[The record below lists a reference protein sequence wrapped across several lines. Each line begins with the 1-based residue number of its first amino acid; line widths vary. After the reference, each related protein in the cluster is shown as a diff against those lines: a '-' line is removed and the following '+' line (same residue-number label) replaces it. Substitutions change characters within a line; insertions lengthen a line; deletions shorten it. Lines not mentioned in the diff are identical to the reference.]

1 MCNSVAGQEN
11 TDQQQAAAVASFLPD
26 RQIPETCTSKLRSR
40 AFSSIYLDE
49 ERPSFLQHPMIETWT
64 PGSLE
69 EKPGSLEEKKHF
81 ASPSVA
87 FFSVF

>member
-1 MCNSVAGQEN
+1 MLMCNSVAGQEN

-69 EKPGSLEEKKHF
+69 EKKHF
-81 ASPSVA
+81 ASPRVA
-87 FFSVF
+87 LFYVF